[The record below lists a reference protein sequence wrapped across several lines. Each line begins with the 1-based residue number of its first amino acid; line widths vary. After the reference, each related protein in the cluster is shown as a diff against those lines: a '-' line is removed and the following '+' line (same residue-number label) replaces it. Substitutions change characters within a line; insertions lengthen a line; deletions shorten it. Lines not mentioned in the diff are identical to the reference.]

1 MNARKSICQFDWA
14 RRPRAETDQSFLAL
28 WFCNLPY
35 FFWTM
40 FGFGVGWATTNILWR
55 FRVLNPWWDDPFTFT
70 SIFGPMVLASLYATR
85 KAKRYRVR
93 LPLRQSRQHGYF
105 TYSALHQVSYR
116 FFLNHM
122 LLNEHVPYIIAPWVA
137 VAGLLAIGSRRI
149 PLDVRQTYHVT
160 IACTAVAHA
169 GLRTYWHHYSVRRG
183 DAGRYDRKNCCADK
197 CLLRERNAD
206 FDAILK

>member
-1 MNARKSICQFDWA
+1 MQENPYASSTGHDAHEQKPTRG
-14 RRPRAETDQSFLAL
+14 FLAL

-93 LPLRQSRQHGYF
+93 LPLLTVPTAWVLYIFCPAPSI
-105 TYSALHQVSYR
+105 LPV
-116 FFLNHM
+116 FLNHM

-137 VAGLLAIGSRRI
+137 VAGLLAIAPVEFHWTS
-149 PLDVRQTYHVT
+149 
-160 IACTAVAHA
+160 
-169 GLRTYWHHYSVRRG
+169 
-183 DAGRYDRKNCCADK
+183 DR
-197 CLLRERNAD
+197 LTT
-206 FDAILK
+206 